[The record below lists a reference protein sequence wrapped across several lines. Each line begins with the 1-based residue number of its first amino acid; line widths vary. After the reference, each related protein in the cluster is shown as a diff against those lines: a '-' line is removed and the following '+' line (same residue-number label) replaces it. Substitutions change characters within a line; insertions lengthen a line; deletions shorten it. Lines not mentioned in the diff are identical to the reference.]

1 MSQEPRRP
9 NDNGRFEE
17 KKSTKAKDGFH
28 AYFEN
33 EESSEEF
40 IKPPKQVAEPKF
52 HAIQP

>member
-1 MSQEPRRP
+1 MSDKPRRP
-9 NDNGRFEE
+9 HDNDRFEE

-40 IKPPKQVAEPKF
+40 IKPHILAAEPKSQ
-52 HAIQP
+52 AMQP